1 MNSYLNLKQTNKQD
15 SDLIHI
21 GRHYDKY
28 TGDWVA
34 EVTKDNTSV
43 SINNL
48 NKNGNVNDK
57 IIVTATVI
65 RLEKFNSTAEFER
78 MHFF

>member
-1 MNSYLNLKQTNKQD
+1 MINIG
-15 SDLIHI
+15 DL
-21 GRHYDKY
+21 
-28 TGDWVA
+28 VA

-65 RLEKFNSTAEFER
+65 RLEKFESPG
-78 MHFF
+78 

>member
-43 SINNL
+43 SINKTEML
-48 NKNGNVNDK
+48 M
-57 IIVTATVI
+57 I
-65 RLEKFNSTAEFER
+65 RLL
-78 MHFF
+78 